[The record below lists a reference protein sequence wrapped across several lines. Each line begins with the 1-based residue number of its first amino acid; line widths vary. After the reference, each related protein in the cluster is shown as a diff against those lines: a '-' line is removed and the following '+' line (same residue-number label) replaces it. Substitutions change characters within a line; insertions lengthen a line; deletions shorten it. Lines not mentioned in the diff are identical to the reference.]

1 MEFIRSI
8 RRDGSQFVTVFHD
21 DLEEPLVATS
31 EHARYDEI
39 IDRLYNPDSEA
50 ITADEIEGLF
60 DASAFVAQSFSEIT
74 ERVTVS
80 NGRVYYD
87 GDEVH
92 GEIAEHLIR
101 ALGEDDDHA
110 TALALFLDKLYQNPN
125 EHSREQ
131 LYAWLSA
138 NDGFTIDS
146 SGNIVGYK
154 GVTADG
160 LSKFAGKA
168 IVDGEA
174 IEGNVPNR
182 VGSTISTPRSEVEHD
197 PAVGCA
203 PGLHVGTWDYASSW
217 GAGGKVL
224 TVLVNPR
231 DVVSVPTDCEAQK
244 MRTSRYYVTAECE
257 SPIPFAVYETGEDDL
272 AYDEDWDTCEDCT
285 GCADCIP
292 F

>member
-8 RRDGSQFVTVFHD
+8 RQDGSQFVTVFHD

-31 EHARYDEI
+31 EHPRYSEI
-39 IDRLYNPDSEA
+39 IDSLQRGNP
-50 ITADEIEGLF
+50 TADEIENLF

-74 ERVTVS
+74 ERVAVS

-92 GEIAEHLIR
+92 GTVATHLVS
-101 ALGEDDDHA
+101 ALEYDTDHA
-110 TALALFLDKLYQNPN
+110 VALALFLDKLYQNPN
-125 EHSREQ
+125 EHSRTQ
-131 LYAWLSA
+131 LYDWLDA
-138 NDGFTIDS
+138 QAGFTIDS

-168 IVDGEA
+168 IVDGEP

-203 PGLHVGTWDYASSW
+203 PGLHVGTWEYASNW

-231 DVVSVPTDCEAQK
+231 DVVSVPTDSGAQK
-244 MRTSRYYVTAECE
+244 LRTSRYFVKSECE
-257 SPIPFAVYETGEDDL
+257 SPIPFPVYETGADDL
-272 AYDEDWDTCEDCT
+272 AYDEDEHDPCEDCT